1 MQSGT
6 YLTPEERW
14 DIVTKIPE
22 CVEHNRLCRLQ
33 EPFFTKIDAL
43 VKQLAAINLAA
54 RLNSRFRPDALS
66 MRYAYSI

>member
-1 MQSGT
+1 M
-6 YLTPEERW
+6 PES
-14 DIVTKIPE
+14 
-22 CVEHNRLCRLQ
+22 VEHDRLCRLQ

-54 RLNSRFRPDALS
+54 RLDSRFRPDALS